1 MMILAIL
8 ATALLFGGMMLYS
21 FGFATFMFTALPA
34 SVAGPA
40 LRRAFPHFYLFVLA
54 TAALAAALLWSQ
66 DRLSAFLLALIAV
79 STVPTRQLLMPAIN
93 SATATGAK
101 ARFNLLHGLSVVI
114 SLLHI
119 VLAAVVLARFA

>member
-8 ATALLFGGMMLYS
+8 AIALLFGGMMLYS

-114 SLLHI
+114 SLLQI